1 MTDRQGTSV
10 VDPTKLDPPSLVLSP
25 NCHEQVRHTPEHES
39 LCHDFQSN
47 CHWAVRQTI
56 DNERLYSEFHAKLEW
71 LVPDW
76 PAPPW
81 VRAVATTRRGGVS
94 LGAYA
99 GLNLGD
105 HVGDDPARVQT
116 NRQLL
121 RAALGLPAEP
131 VWLRQV
137 HGCAVACVT
146 PEGVQS
152 EAMGGTPN
160 QLTGGTPGG
169 TAGGGKDGT
178 AGKPQD
184 VASGKAQDE
193 ATEGTPGAADCEADA
208 AVAFG
213 PGSVCAVLTA
223 DCLPLLLTD
232 RAGTRVAA
240 IHAGWRGLVAGVIE
254 AAVARLAVPP
264 GDVLAWLGPAIGAAA
279 FEVGGEVRARF
290 VAADARAAAAF
301 APLGGDK
308 WLADLYLLAR
318 QGLAALGVAGVW
330 GGDQCTYRDPERFY
344 SYRRDGV
351 TGRMASLIWLEASDP
366 LPFEAS
372 AR

>member
-1 MTDRQGTSV
+1 MTQDAA
-10 VDPTKLDPPSLVLSP
+10 DAL
-25 NCHEQVRHTPEHES
+25 
-39 LCHDFQSN
+39 
-47 CHWAVRQTI
+47 
-56 DNERLYSEFHAKLEW
+56 HATLEW

-81 VRAVATTRRGGVS
+81 VRAAATTRRGGVS

-99 GLNLGD
+99 GFNLGD
-105 HVGDDPARVQT
+105 HVGDDPARVRA

-137 HGCAVACVT
+137 HGCAVAC
-146 PEGVQS
+146 
-152 EAMGGTPN
+152 AA
-160 QLTGGTPGG
+160 TGGESGEATGGEPGG
-169 TAGGGKDGT
+169 
-178 AGKPQD
+178 
-184 VASGKAQDE
+184 
-193 ATEGTPGAADCEADA
+193 AACEADA
-208 AVAFG
+208 AVAIG

-254 AAVARLAVPP
+254 AAVARLAAPP

-290 VAADARAAAAF
+290 IAADPRAAAAF
-301 APLGGDK
+301 APVGGDK

-318 QGLAALGVAGVW
+318 QRLAALGVAGIW
-330 GGDQCTYRDPERFY
+330 GGDRCTYRDPERFY

-366 LPFEAS
+366 SHSRHRPGDFSCSS
-372 AR
+372 AQGLSPR

>member
-10 VDPTKLDPPSLVLSP
+10 VDPTRLDPPSLVLSP

-47 CHWAVRQTI
+47 CHGVVRQTI
-56 DNERLYSEFHAKLEW
+56 DNERLYNDFHAKLEW

-121 RAALGLPAEP
+121 RAALRLPAEP

-137 HGCAVACVT
+137 HGCAVACVA
-146 PEGVQS
+146 PGGVPG
-152 EAMGGTPN
+152 EAVGGTPD
-160 QLTGGTPGG
+160 QVKGGRPSGA
-169 TAGGGKDGT
+169 AGGG
-178 AGKPQD
+178 QD
-184 VASGKAQDE
+184 AAAGKAQDG
-193 ATEGTPGAADCEADA
+193 ATEGTPGEADCEADA
-208 AVAFG
+208 AVAYG

-240 IHAGWRGLVAGVIE
+240 IHAGWRGLAAGVIE
-254 AAVARLAVPP
+254 AAVARLVAPP

-301 APLGGDK
+301 TPLDGDK
-308 WLADLYLLAR
+308 WLADLYRLAR
-318 QGLAALGVAGVW
+318 QRLAALGVEGVW